1 MQRAVIYARYSPGP
15 NQTEQSIE
23 GQVRECTKYAELH
36 DLRIVGTY
44 VDRKISGKTDNRRE
58 FQRMIDD
65 SEKHIF
71 DVIILYHTDRFAR
84 NRYDSAIYKHKLKEN
99 GVELRYA
106 TTDIPKGPEG
116 IILESIMEGWA
127 EYYSA
132 ELSRKI
138 KRGMRESALKCHST
152 GAGRC
157 LGYRT
162 AEDKS
167 LVIEPEGAKAVQTVF
182 DMYIKG
188 KSHADICRYLNDCG
202 FRTAQGKLFNK
213 NSVTHIIRNKR
224 YIGVYTY
231 DDITI
236 EDGIPAIISKD
247 TFHLAQ
253 LEAARRK
260 TAKRPKEP
268 KAEYLL
274 SGKAFCGH
282 CQKPLVGV
290 SGTGKSGNKWY
301 YYYCQE
307 SRAKRG
313 CTKRPVKR
321 DWLEREVVER
331 TVAEIL
337 QPEVIQRIAKKCY
350 DLQMEYRQDNSDVL
364 FYELKLKDVRKAIKN
379 TMHAIESG
387 VKTKTLPARLQEL
400 ENEEEAL
407 EAELAIAKASDFV
420 ITTDQIEFLLTQFA
434 EPWECESEEEYHR
447 RIIKCFVHKVFL
459 FDDKLLIYYNVSR
472 DGKTREQSEAE
483 LLEEALGEGFDK
495 RSSGST
501 KNKAICLWQMALFL
515 GFTRAARVTLLYS
528 MACRKSSQAL
538 STALP
543 MCCMV
548 RPTQVFM
555 DLCRGETAMPTAAP
569 STMPAPIPHQNAVFS
584 ISLTLLFAQ
593 RQYAP
598 CAAKK
603 SEIALLKSAIAV
615 IIFLKSDKKRGSLM
629 TTIYLIRHAEA
640 DGNLYRRAHGWYD
653 SVITDRGYRQI
664 AALAKRFAS
673 THFDAV
679 YSSDRRRT
687 KTTALSVYKTHG
699 LPLVTTPR
707 VREIG
712 IGVWEDHPWAE
723 LERTDGEQLE
733 RFNTDAAHWHV
744 AGGEY
749 LPDVR
754 ERMIGA
760 LREIAEAHPNG
771 TAAVFSHGMAI
782 RLTVGTLQ
790 GLSLHEIDG
799 TGHAENTA
807 VSRLEYENGTFRV
820 AYRDDASHLSDELM
834 SLKRQAWLK
843 NARGFEGGI
852 YYVPS
857 GAEGHFDVCRA
868 GETVGAVSVDK
879 CENGLAVIGEFW
891 LENDVQGLGFGQQL
905 VGQALSYARAHGC
918 ERLSTGRIAKSNALG
933 LCRAREWGFTQT
945 GEGADWLEFQK
956 NFEYDEES
964 CWKKLQE
971 VIEKEK

>member
-1 MQRAVIYARYSPGP
+1 M
-15 NQTEQSIE
+15 
-23 GQVRECTKYAELH
+23 
-36 DLRIVGTY
+36 VGTDGVLA
-44 VDRKISGKTDNRRE
+44 VDPLTAPLVTE
-58 FQRMIDD
+58 
-65 SEKHIF
+65 IF
-71 DVIILYHTDRFAR
+71 T
-84 NRYDSAIYKHKLKEN
+84 RYDSGESISEITASLNGRGLKTKKGKAFKIG
-99 GVELRYA
+99 GVSLILKNRKYIGEYQYGSVI
-106 TTDIPKGPEG
+106 IPK
-116 IILESIMEGWA
+116 
-127 EYYSA
+127 
-132 ELSRKI
+132 
-138 KRGMRESALKCHST
+138 
-152 GAGRC
+152 
-157 LGYRT
+157 
-162 AEDKS
+162 
-167 LVIEPEGAKAVQTVF
+167 
-182 DMYIKG
+182 
-188 KSHADICRYLNDCG
+188 
-202 FRTAQGKLFNK
+202 
-213 NSVTHIIRNKR
+213 
-224 YIGVYTY
+224 
-231 DDITI
+231 
-236 EDGIPAIISKD
+236 GIPAIID
-247 TFHLAQ
+247 DDLFDRVQ
-253 LEAARRK
+253 RRMAFNK
-260 TAKRPKEP
+260 KAPAKA
-268 KAEYLL
+268 KATEEYLL
-274 SGKAFCGH
+274 TTKLFCGT
-282 CQKPLVGV
+282 CERLMAGE
-290 SGTGKSGNKWY
+290 SGTSSTKGVKHY
-301 YYYCQE
+301 YYKCGG
-307 SRAKRG
+307 AKRKLG
-313 CTKRPVKR
+313 CKRKAVRKH
-321 DWLEREVVER
+321 WIERAAVLV
-331 TVAEIL
+331 TVQRVLQDDEIS
-337 QPEVIQRIAKKCY
+337 RIAEAIVA
-350 DLQMEYRQDNSDVL
+350 LQEKEDTSLPAMRQQLTGCEKAIDNMLNAIQMGVL
-364 FYELKLKDVRKAIKN
+364 TASTKERLEKLEMQREELKLSILQAQMARPRY
-379 TMHAIESG
+379 
-387 VKTKTLPARLQEL
+387 TKEQVVSWISRFKYGNVDDPQYQ
-400 ENEEEAL
+400 
-407 EAELAIAKASDFV
+407 K
-420 ITTDQIEFLLTQFA
+420 QIIDTFIN
-434 EPWECESEEEYHR
+434 SIY
-447 RIIKCFVHKVFL
+447 V
-459 FDDKLLIYYNVSR
+459 FDDKLVFTYNFK
-472 DGKTREQSEAE
+472 DGTETITLAE
-483 LLEEALGEGFDK
+483 IQAAF
-495 RSSGST
+495 GSDLT
-501 KNKAICLWQMALFL
+501 QVAPPKIRPSAKGRWPYFWASPA
-515 GFTRAARVTLLYS
+515 RRVTPLYS

-673 THFDAV
+673 TRFDAV

-687 KTTALSVYKTHG
+687 MTTALSVYKTHG

-723 LERTDGEQLE
+723 LEHTDGEQLE

-771 TAAVFSHGMAI
+771 TVAVFSHGMAI

-807 VSRLEYENGTFRV
+807 VSRLEYENGAFRV
-820 AYRDDASHLSDELM
+820 AYRDDASHLENGLQT
-834 SLKRQAWLK
+834 LKRQAWLK

-918 ERLSTGRIAKSNALG
+918 ERLSTGRIAKGNALG
-933 LCRAREWGFTQT
+933 LRRAREWGFTQT

>member
-1 MQRAVIYARYSPGP
+1 MY
-15 NQTEQSIE
+15 T
-23 GQVRECTKYAELH
+23 L
-36 DLRIVGTY
+36 
-44 VDRKISGKTDNRRE
+44 
-58 FQRMIDD
+58 
-65 SEKHIF
+65 
-71 DVIILYHTDRFAR
+71 DRFAR
-84 NRYDSAIYKHKLKEN
+84 NRYDSAIYKAKLKKN
-99 GVELRYA
+99 GVRVYYA
-106 TTDIPKGPEG
+106 KQPMPDTPEG
-116 IILESIMEGWA
+116 IILESVLEGYA
-127 EYYSA
+127 EYYSENLA
-132 ELSRKI
+132 RSI
-138 KRGMRESALKCHST
+138 KRGIRENALQGLATGGANLLLGYTVGEDRKYAIDPT
-152 GAGRC
+152 GAKIVQEIFQLYADGMSATQIIAYCNER
-157 LGYRT
+157 GYKT
-162 AEDKS
+162 AR
-167 LVIEPEGAKAVQTVF
+167 GNA
-182 DMYIKG
+182 
-188 KSHADICRYLNDCG
+188 
-202 FRTAQGKLFNK
+202 FNK
-213 NSVTHIIRNKR
+213 NSLRTILRNEK
-224 YIGVYTY
+224 YIGTY
-231 DDITI
+231 KLMDIVI
-236 EDGIPAIISKD
+236 PDGMPAIIDKVL
-247 TFHLAQ
+247 FEKVQAMLKHNGK
-253 LEAARRK
+253 AR
-260 TAKRPKEP
+260 AKA
-268 KAEYLL
+268 KAHENYLL
-274 SGKAFCGH
+274 TTKLFCGH
-282 CQKPLVGV
+282 CGSPMVGESGTSKTGQVHYYYKCTKAKREHACKKKSERKDWIEKLVVRYTVQNVLTDENIALIAKRAMKIIEKESADTTYLDGLNAELKDVQKKIKNLVSAIEQGIITSATKDRLDELEQEKSDIEGRIAREEMKKPLLNENRIRYWLT
-290 SGTGKSGNKWY
+290 SFKSGNVDDEDYQRRVIDTLVNSVYVYDDEDGGKRIVLTFNLSGNNTATLTSSDIECY
-301 YYYCQE
+301 APPKIRP
-307 SRAKRG
+307 SAKGRW
-313 CTKRPVKR
+313 PYF
-321 DWLEREVVER
+321 W
-331 TVAEIL
+331 A
-337 QPEVIQRIAKKCY
+337 
-350 DLQMEYRQDNSDVL
+350 
-364 FYELKLKDVRKAIKN
+364 
-379 TMHAIESG
+379 
-387 VKTKTLPARLQEL
+387 
-400 ENEEEAL
+400 
-407 EAELAIAKASDFV
+407 
-420 ITTDQIEFLLTQFA
+420 
-434 EPWECESEEEYHR
+434 
-447 RIIKCFVHKVFL
+447 
-459 FDDKLLIYYNVSR
+459 
-472 DGKTREQSEAE
+472 
-483 LLEEALGEGFDK
+483 
-495 RSSGST
+495 
-501 KNKAICLWQMALFL
+501 
-515 GFTRAARVTLLYS
+515 LLYS

-603 SEIALLKSAIAV
+603 SESALLKSAIAV

-687 KTTALSVYKTHG
+687 MTTALSVYKTHG

-771 TAAVFSHGMAI
+771 TVAVFSHGMAI

-807 VSRLEYENGTFRV
+807 VSRLEYENGAFRV
-820 AYRDDASHLSDELM
+820 VYRDDASHLSDELM

-879 CENGLAVIGEFW
+879 CENGLATIGEFW

-918 ERLSTGRIAKSNALG
+918 ERLSTGRIAKGNALG
-933 LCRAREWGFTQT
+933 LRCAQEWGFTQT